1 MTISGTR
8 EVVIVAGLRT
18 PYVKAGGALKS
29 FPAYDLTARV
39 IRELML
45 RLDFPVDTIEEVI
58 IGNVIQD
65 VESANMAR
73 IATMLGGLPK
83 QIPAMTVNRNCASG
97 MEAIANAYDKI
108 RFGQAKVILAGGAES
123 MSHIQPLSYSEELTD
138 ILTSLSK
145 AKSPAQQLQI
155 LSKLRPGHLKP
166 NVINQ
171 NDPIANMTMGQTA
184 EILAKEFKISREA
197 QDQFALASHQR
208 AVAARPRLA
217 EEIMPMLVPD
227 FGKGGTAVEFDIG
240 PREDA
245 SLEALAKL
253 KPVFE
258 RDFGSVTAGNASP
271 ITDGAAV
278 VLMMEAETAKSMGL
292 EILGYVR
299 GYHFAGLE
307 AERMGLGP
315 SYATPKALE
324 KAGVAFKDIDL
335 VEINEAFAAQV
346 IANEICFASKDFAQ
360 HLGLSAPIGE
370 IQRDRLNVN
379 GGAIALGHPLGSSGA
394 RLVLTSL
401 LELKRRDQ
409 QLALATLCIGGG
421 QGAAFVLER
430 K

>member
-1 MTISGTR
+1 MTPK

-18 PYVKAGGALKS
+18 PYVKAGGAFKS
-29 FPAYDLTARV
+29 FAAYDLTARV

-45 RLDFPVDTIEEVI
+45 RLDFPVDTLDEVI

-73 IATMLGGLPK
+73 IAAMLGGLPK
-83 QIPAMTVNRNCASG
+83 QIPAVTVNRNCASG

-123 MSHIQPLSYSEELTD
+123 MSNIQALSYSDELTE
-138 ILTSLSK
+138 ILMALSK

-171 NDPIANMTMGQTA
+171 NDPIINMTMGQTA
-184 EILAKEFKISREA
+184 EILAKEYKISRAE
-197 QDQFALASHQR
+197 QDQFALRSHQR
-208 AVAARPRLA
+208 AVAARGRLA
-217 EEIMPMLVPD
+217 EEIMPVLVPD
-227 FGKGGTAVEFDIG
+227 YGKQGTAVEHDIG
-240 PREDA
+240 PRDDA

-253 KPVFE
+253 KPAFE
-258 RDFGSVTAGNASP
+258 KEFGSVTAGNASP

-315 SYATPKALE
+315 AYATPKALE

-335 VEINEAFAAQV
+335 IEINEAFAAQV
-346 IANEICFASKDFAQ
+346 IANEICFKSKDFAQ

-409 QLALATLCIGGG
+409 HLALATLCIGGG